1 MKKAGRSPSRGR
13 PAPIPIGGRSSRP
26 PAEREALNLVLD
38 VLSSTEGFE
47 HAVDALLFL
56 FQVGMD
62 IEIERR
68 ADVGEAQYDAHG
80 LVVAA
85 ARTNFASEKI
95 VHERQAAR
103 AMMTFCFINAA
114 SRYHDSPV
122 KQRAVHKDK
131 IVDGH
136 AHYLESKP
144 PPPGGWYAKKPTEI
158 IGEPT
163 SL

>member
-1 MKKAGRSPSRGR
+1 
-13 PAPIPIGGRSSRP
+13 
-26 PAEREALNLVLD
+26 
-38 VLSSTEGFE
+38 
-47 HAVDALLFL
+47 
-56 FQVGMD
+56 MD

-68 ADVGEAQYDAHG
+68 ADVGVAQYDAHS
-80 LVVAA
+80 LVVAV

-136 AHYLESKP
+136 AHYTLKANHRRSAVGMQKS
-144 PPPGGWYAKKPTEI
+144 PGFAEAYR
-158 IGEPT
+158 
-163 SL
+163 

>member
-1 MKKAGRSPSRGR
+1 
-13 PAPIPIGGRSSRP
+13 
-26 PAEREALNLVLD
+26 
-38 VLSSTEGFE
+38 
-47 HAVDALLFL
+47 
-56 FQVGMD
+56 MD

-68 ADVGEAQYDAHG
+68 ADVGVAQYDAHG
-80 LVVAA
+80 LVVAM

-114 SRYHDSPV
+114 SLYHASPI

-136 AHYLESKP
+136 AHYTLKANHRRSAVGMRKS
-144 PPPGGWYAKKPTEI
+144 PGRCRG
-158 IGEPT
+158 
-163 SL
+163 

>member
-1 MKKAGRSPSRGR
+1 M
-13 PAPIPIGGRSSRP
+13 
-26 PAEREALNLVLD
+26 
-38 VLSSTEGFE
+38 EGFE
-47 HAVDALLFL
+47 HAVDALLLL

-62 IEIERR
+62 IEVERR
-68 ADVGEAQYDAHG
+68 ADVGVAQYDAHG
-80 LVVAA
+80 LVVAV

-103 AMMTFCFINAA
+103 AMMSFCFINAA

-136 AHYLESKP
+136 AHYTLKANHRLPAVGMRKS
-144 PPPGGWYAKKPTEI
+144 PGRCRGN
-158 IGEPT
+158 
-163 SL
+163 